1 MVKNIFA
8 VILIIYGIC
17 GNSLFDILDVDIP
30 TPPPAPVIEIETPS
44 PEMSALV
51 TPIAELVTD
60 DDDKIKL
67 AVFSYEFSQ
76 RVAGYDNAD
85 LQQLNDIF
93 VNAASSI
100 FGTELHGKYDGLDE
114 AITEL
119 VKGGVTE
126 NINHTLSTKE
136 CLELSLRF
144 KALAWAF
151 VQR

>member
-1 MVKNIFA
+1 MIKNTIA
-8 VILIIYGIC
+8 VLLIVYGVFV
-17 GNSLFDILDVDIP
+17 NSIFDILDLDIP

-44 PEMSALV
+44 PEMVALV
-51 TPIAELVTD
+51 SPIANLVTD
-60 DDDKIKL
+60 EDDKIKL

-93 VNAASSI
+93 VDAAKTI

-114 AITEL
+114 AITKL
-119 VKGGVTE
+119 VLGGVTE

-136 CLELSLRF
+136 CIELSLRF